1 MATSKKTTSKFAASN
16 AMLSMQQCID
26 LISNVGDKV
35 TVLVQGDMGS
45 GKTSL
50 LKEIAK
56 KLNMRGV
63 YFDCTTKDLGDLY
76 IPRFTDTEG
85 GDYVSFVPNE
95 EFGMHF
101 NQPIVLMLDELGKNR
116 SILNGL
122 LRVMQEHSVG
132 SRPLPPGSIV
142 FATTN
147 LGAENVGDMLPPHAR
162 NRIMVVRMRKP
173 SFDEWLNWAAPAGVD
188 PALIVGVRE
197 FPDMLS
203 SFTDVENPQDNTYIY
218 DPRDASR
225 TAFVTPRSLEK
236 ASDVLKCRE
245 FLGDEVVLMGMIGL
259 IGAKAAHDIMT
270 MVTLGDTL
278 PKYVDIV
285 AAPDKVKVPTGIG
298 AQIMSALTCMQ
309 RAEAEDF
316 TAAFTYIKR
325 MPMEIQAL
333 FANQLMKSSSKAL
346 WVSRNATFTEFA
358 RKNFNLFTQ

>member
-1 MATSKKTTSKFAASN
+1 MATKQTATKFAAST
-16 AMLSMQQCID
+16 AVLSMSQCID
-26 LISNVGDKV
+26 LICSVGDKV

-45 GKTSL
+45 GKTAL

-56 KLNMRGV
+56 KKNMRGV

-76 IPRFTDTEG
+76 IPRFKDVEG

-101 NQPIVLMLDELGKNR
+101 NQPVVLMLDELGKNR

-132 SRPLPPGSIV
+132 SRPLPVGSIV

-147 LGAENVGDMLPPHAR
+147 LGQENVGD
-162 NRIMVVRMRKP
+162 VRMRKP
-173 SFDEWLNWAAPAGVD
+173 SFDEWLNWAVPAGVE

-203 SFTDVENPQDNTYIY
+203 SFTDVENPQDNAYIY
-218 DPRDASR
+218 DPRDTAR

-236 ASDVLKCRE
+236 ASDVLKHRE
-245 FLGDEVVLMGMIGL
+245 VLGDETVLMGMIGL
-259 IGAKAAHDIMT
+259 IGPKAAHDIMT

-278 PKYVDIV
+278 PKYVEIV
-285 AAPDKVKVPTGIG
+285 ATPDKIKVPNGVG

-309 RAEAEDF
+309 RVEAEEF
-316 TAAFTYIKR
+316 TAVFTYIKR
-325 MPMEIQAL
+325 LPMEIQAL
-333 FANQLMKSSSKAL
+333 FANQLMKSSSKAI
-346 WVSRNATFTEFA
+346 WVSRNAAFTEFA